1 VPLWA
6 GQYLVG
12 IAAGTEENEME
23 ETYRFLPLRPL
34 RPGTTYFRPRPEGLG
49 KVTLDSP
56 ALEAMTD
63 LSQVT
68 AVTVDPNVF
77 IKIALE
83 KMIYGGVRLLL
94 VTSPQNAVI
103 GVITAHDVQGEKP
116 TQFAT
121 SVGVGYDEVMVRDI
135 MTPAEHMD
143 VLSMEE
149 IKKATVGDVIATL
162 KRIGRQHALV
172 EETDRDAE
180 TQAIRGIFST
190 TQISRQLGVPVEA
203 PSVAFTFAEL
213 AQALKI

>member
-1 VPLWA
+1 MA
-6 GQYLVG
+6 
-12 IAAGTEENEME
+12 

-34 RPGTTYFRPRPEGLG
+34 RLGTSYVRPRRERTGR
-49 KVTLDSP
+49 VTLDSP

-68 AVTVDPNVF
+68 AVTVDPNVYL
-77 IKIALE
+77 KTALE

-103 GVITAHDVQGEKP
+103 GVITAHDIQGEKP

-135 MTPAEHMD
+135 MTPAEQMD
-143 VLSMEE
+143 VLSADDVA
-149 IKKATVGDVIATL
+149 KAAVGDIIATL
-162 KRIGRQHALV
+162 KRVGRQHALV
-172 EETDRDAE
+172 EETDREADRP
-180 TQAIRGIFST
+180 AIRGIFST
-190 TQISRQLGVPVEA
+190 SQISRQLGA
-203 PSVAFTFAEL
+203 PIDTPAIAFTFAEL